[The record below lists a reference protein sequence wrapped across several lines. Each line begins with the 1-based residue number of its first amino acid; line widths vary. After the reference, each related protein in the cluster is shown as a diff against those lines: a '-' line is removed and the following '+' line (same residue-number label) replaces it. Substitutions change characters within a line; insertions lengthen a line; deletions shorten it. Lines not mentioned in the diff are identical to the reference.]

1 MKRLLIH
8 LTSAL
13 LPLLALDLAG
23 CGRID
28 RELQGIRS
36 DVSTLDERISAVE
49 KTQLR
54 LRELEQQIASVEED
68 IKELKDSDKVT
79 EGDIN
84 ALKDKVSAISDNLSE
99 AKKGIAPLEEETG
112 ELAEKIET
120 INARLD
126 SMQSRLDTI
135 LSDMDTL
142 TMKALAAV
150 VTVTLT
156 HVPRNPENVET
167 ALYTRDALKI
177 SGAVTLRV
185 SVQPESAAEVLEE
198 VLAYNFQTLLSA
210 KATYTLS
217 SASEESGGGLID
229 LNVTGATM
237 KNGLLSVTISTNPL
251 DKAFILGSKDAAVAL
266 KFSYGDRESMTAFVR
281 VTPQLQEKAL
291 ITYLLET
298 FDSNGDGQPDNMD
311 KVTSLNLS
319 GYGLTSIDDILAET
333 PSLTELY
340 CSGNAIASL
349 DLTRTPAL
357 SVLDASDNPLLAA
370 VDISGLT
377 TFTSINLSGTSVK
390 TLDPSANPALTVLN
404 VSGTSLTKLDVTK
417 NTALTTL
424 DISNTVISELD
435 LTVHTELSSVSAP
448 KTTKLS
454 VSSETGSLARTG
466 LPVGQYVSMEG
477 VTGVVFDRGLLV
489 STDETSKNWIEGR
502 AWCRLKG
509 SDWVLPTMERLRI
522 IYDSRDVLNS
532 TLTAVGETA
541 FSPDAYW
548 AGGSSTNKYYL
559 DFSSGMQAAE
569 TQGYPHL
576 VRAVRVF

>member
-1 MKRLLIH
+1 
-8 LTSAL
+8 
-13 LPLLALDLAG
+13 
-23 CGRID
+23 
-28 RELQGIRS
+28 
-36 DVSTLDERISAVE
+36 
-49 KTQLR
+49 
-54 LRELEQQIASVEED
+54 
-68 IKELKDSDKVT
+68 
-79 EGDIN
+79 
-84 ALKDKVSAISDNLSE
+84 
-99 AKKGIAPLEEETG
+99 
-112 ELAEKIET
+112 
-120 INARLD
+120 
-126 SMQSRLDTI
+126 
-135 LSDMDTL
+135 
-142 TMKALAAV
+142 
-150 VTVTLT
+150 
-156 HVPRNPENVET
+156 
-167 ALYTRDALKI
+167 
-177 SGAVTLRV
+177 
-185 SVQPESAAEVLEE
+185 
-198 VLAYNFQTLLSA
+198 
-210 KATYTLS
+210 
-217 SASEESGGGLID
+217 
-229 LNVTGATM
+229 
-237 KNGLLSVTISTNPL
+237 
-251 DKAFILGSKDAAVAL
+251 
-266 KFSYGDRESMTAFVR
+266 
-281 VTPQLQEKAL
+281 
-291 ITYLLET
+291 
-298 FDSNGDGQPDNMD
+298 MD

-340 CSGNAIASL
+340 CSGNALASL

-370 VDISGLT
+370 VDISGFT

-390 TLDPSANPALTVLN
+390 TLDPSANPALTYLN

-424 DISNTVISELD
+424 DISNTAISELD

-489 STDETSKNWIEGR
+489 STDETSKNWIEGSV
-502 AWCRLKG
+502 WCRRKG

-541 FSPDAYW
+541 FSPDTYW
-548 AGGSSTNKYYL
+548 AGGASTTKYYL

-569 TQGYPHL
+569 TQGNNHL